1 MATILIKNVP
11 EDVLKEL
18 KRLKVE
24 LGCKTWAD
32 LLEQLTTLVK
42 SPLERKDGKK
52 TNEKGLKRLDETPR
66 RGHRE
71 MEGAIKLLRRFVGQ
85 DDMKTPTP
93 FFDYRFQRSNSCSN

>member
-32 LLEQLTTLVK
+32 LLEQLTISTEA
-42 SPLERKDGKK
+42 PLITEEERKRMKK
-52 TNEKGLKRLDETPR
+52 GYQGLMKLRLQASER
-66 RGHRE
+66 
-71 MEGAIKLLRRFVGQ
+71 MERA
-85 DDMKTPTP
+85 T
-93 FFDYRFQRSNSCSN
+93 